1 MTSAENLT
9 AFLNAVYSFI
19 SGVQS
24 GSLSGISSDAQSSA
38 PAQ

>member
-9 AFLNAVYSFI
+9 TFLNALHAFF

-24 GSLSGISSDAQSSA
+24 GSLSGISSDAQSSN
-38 PAQ
+38 PGQ